1 MAKHD
6 RSVLPGTVDL
16 VVLRVL
22 RDGPQHGFGISRILR
37 RRSDGVVVLEDAAL
51 YQALHRL
58 ETQGLLEP
66 EWGRSENNRRAKFYR
81 LTPEGRARL
90 ESEIR
95 SWERYSEAIGHILAP
110 DPGGGS

>member
-22 RDGPQHGFGISRILR
+22 RDGPQHGLGISRILE
-37 RRSDGVVVLEDAAL
+37 RRSEGVVVLEDAAL

-58 ETQGLLEP
+58 ETQGLLDA
-66 EWGRSENNRRAKFYR
+66 EWGRSANNRRAKFYR
-81 LTPEGRARL
+81 LTAEGRARL
-90 ESEIR
+90 DTEIR
-95 SWERYSEAIGHILAP
+95 SWERYSEAIGHILAS
-110 DPGGGS
+110 DPGRRS